1 LGLLWVRRFYIIISA
16 KIDNSMI
23 AIIEQNLGTLKKLC
37 RRFHVC
43 QLELIGSALASEEFN
58 LKESDLDFLVEFQPL
73 KPGEYADTYFGLLEA
88 LENLFAR
95 HVDLVMV
102 RAVKNPYF
110 LESINKNRKVLY
122 AA

>member
-1 LGLLWVRRFYIIISA
+1 MINMVEDNREELKDLCVKHRVRR
-16 KIDNSMI
+16 
-23 AIIEQNLGTLKKLC
+23 
-37 RRFHVC
+37 
-43 QLELIGSALASEEFN
+43 LELFGSAIDDENFDLE
-58 LKESDLDFLVEFQPL
+58 KSDIDFLVEFQPL

-110 LESINKNRKVLY
+110 LEAINKSRKVLY